1 MVSVSTAFG
10 EKKMEKN
17 GYGHMVLDYY
27 VERLRAMRA
36 ERHER
41 LSKLKTKEDAI
52 AYQQYVRGVVDK
64 AFGPWPERVP
74 LDIQYGETLQR
85 DGYRIEKVSFNS
97 RPNFRVTADLYIPDG
112 LKGKAPAVLG
122 SCGHGIEGK
131 ATDTYQSFS
140 VRLAKNGFVV
150 LLYDPIQQGE
160 RDQYVNLENR
170 GVGKGLCDAHNVMG
184 KQLELLGENF
194 CGWRVWD
201 GRCALDVLLSRPEVD
216 PNRVGMTGNSGGG
229 TLSEWIWA
237 NEPRLTMC
245 APSCHVTSFLTNLE
259 NELPTDAEQC
269 PPGVIGAGLEMV
281 DLMYTQAPKPVMLL
295 GQRYDFFERRGLK
308 EAYADL
314 KAFYKLFGAEDKVE
328 LFIGPT
334 QHGYSKHN
342 QDAMVGFFRRISG
355 MEGEQVFMDPVL
367 ESQDTLAVLPE
378 KNVVKAGSTPIQDI
392 IREKAAALAAA
403 RKPIAAN
410 EWKTLLGNVLQLPEV
425 PAEPPHFR
433 IPRALKVAGKTW
445 ARYAVETEGSVR
457 AIMRKRMV
465 NGGLANSLDVEEEVW
480 LYLPHTSVEVDANE
494 SDFMKGVNADG
505 VLYAVD
511 VRGLGESMP
520 EEPYGGF
527 FQSYGMDYMMH
538 CFGLMFGESY
548 LGRRVYDVLRT
559 MQLLKAEGAKK
570 IHLSG
575 RGQGAII
582 AAFAG
587 MLDDAVVDVTLADTP
602 KSFQEWTDC
611 PVPSWPS
618 AMMPWAALKSFDLPD
633 LYKAYGDRLKIVSN
647 WNAQMQ

>member
-1 MVSVSTAFG
+1 
-10 EKKMEKN
+10 MEKN

-52 AYQQYVRGVVDK
+52 AYQQYVRSVVDK

-97 RPNFRVTADLYIPDG
+97 RPNFRVTGDLYIPDG

-140 VRLAKNGFVV
+140 VRLVKNGFVV

-184 KQLELLGENF
+184 KQLELIGESF
-194 CGWRVWD
+194 GGWRVWD

-281 DLMYTQAPKPVMLL
+281 DLMFTQAPKPVMLL

-342 QDAMVGFFRRISG
+342 QDAMVGFFRRVSG
-355 MEGEQVFMDPVL
+355 LEGEQVFMDPVL
-367 ESQDTLAVLPE
+367 ESQDTLSVLPE

-403 RKPIAAN
+403 RKPVTAN
-410 EWKTLLGNVLQLPEV
+410 EWKSLLSNVLQLPKGGFD
-425 PAEPPHFR
+425 EPPHFR
-433 IPRALKVAGKTW
+433 IPRALRVAGKTW

-465 NGGLANSLDVEEEVW
+465 NGGLANSLDVEEEVH
-480 LYLPHTSVEVDANE
+480 LYLPHTSVEIDANE
-494 SDFMKGVNADG
+494 SEFMKGINTDG

-520 EEPYGGF
+520 EEPSGGF

-548 LGRRVYDVLRT
+548 LGRRVFDVLRT
-559 MQLLKAEGAKK
+559 MQLLKSEGAKK
-570 IHLSG
+570 IHLYG

-602 KSFQEWTDC
+602 KSFQEWTDY

-618 AMMPWAALKSFDLPD
+618 AMMPWAVLKSFDLPD
-633 LYKAYGDRLKIVSN
+633 LYAAYGDRLTIVSN
-647 WNAQMQ
+647 WNALMQ

>member
-1 MVSVSTAFG
+1 
-10 EKKMEKN
+10 MEKN
-17 GYGHMVLDYY
+17 GYGHIVLDYY

-140 VRLAKNGFVV
+140 VRLVKNGFVV

-216 PNRVGMTGNSGGG
+216 PTRIGMTGNSGGG

-295 GQRYDFFERRGLK
+295 GQRYDSFERRGLK

-392 IREKAAALAAA
+392 IREKAAALAAVC
-403 RKPIAAN
+403 KPIAVN
-410 EWKTLLGNVLQLPEV
+410 EWKSLLGNVLQLPEV

-433 IPRALKVAGKTW
+433 VPRALKVAGKTW

-465 NGGLANSLDVEEEVW
+465 NGGLANSLDVEEEVH
-480 LYLPHTSVEVDANE
+480 LYLPHTSVEIDANE
-494 SDFMKGVNADG
+494 NDFMKGINADG
-505 VLYAVD
+505 VLYALD

-520 EEPYGGF
+520 EEPSGGF

-548 LGRRVYDVLRT
+548 LGRRVFDVLRT
-559 MQLLKAEGAKK
+559 IQLLKSEGAKK
-570 IHLSG
+570 IHLYG

-587 MLDDAVVDVTLADTP
+587 MLDDAVVTVTLADTP
-602 KSFQEWTDC
+602 KSFQEWTDYAI
-611 PVPSWPS
+611 PSWPS
-618 AMMPWAALKSFDLPD
+618 AMMPWAVLKSFDLPD
-633 LYKAYGDRLKIVSN
+633 LYKEYGDRLTIVSN
-647 WNAQMQ
+647 WNALMQ